1 MSITPKPAR
10 CWLDL
15 ETTHLDKRIGSIIEI
30 AVILADSQHNEL
42 ASYHSAIQPE
52 DGLRWS
58 EWSLTHHANSGLY
71 DECLRARPLAVV
83 MTDLDLWLA
92 TALPEP
98 VPLAGCSVH
107 RFDAAWID
115 WHVWAFG
122 LPDIMRH
129 FNHRYFDI
137 STLLAEAADV
147 GDPIPESQDPPHRAL
162 ADCRR
167 ALATARALRQ
177 QRRLR

>member
-15 ETTHLDKRIGSIIEI
+15 ETTHLDKRVGSIVEI
-30 AVILADSQHNEL
+30 AVILADANHNEL
-42 ASYHSAIQPE
+42 ASYESTVCPE
-52 DGLRWS
+52 EGNRWS
-58 EWSLTHHANSGLY
+58 EWSLKHHAASGLF
-71 DECLRARPLAVV
+71 DEALRARPLAVV
-83 MTDLDLWLA
+83 FTDLDLWLA

-107 RFDAAWID
+107 RFDAGWLD
-115 WHVWAFG
+115 WHIWAFG
-122 LPDIMRH
+122 LADIMRH
-129 FNHRYFDI
+129 FTHQFFDL
-137 STLLAEAADV
+137 STLLSDARDL
-147 GDPIPESQDPPHRAL
+147 GDPIPESEPAPHRAL

-177 QRRLR
+177 QRRSR

>member
-30 AVILADSQHNEL
+30 AVVLADAQHNPL
-42 ASYHSAIQPE
+42 AEYSSAICPE
-52 DGLRWS
+52 EGNRWS
-58 EWSLTHHANSGLY
+58 EWSLKHHTASGLF
-71 DECLRARPLAVV
+71 DESLRARPLAVV
-83 MTDLDLWLA
+83 FTDLDLWLSH
-92 TALPEP
+92 ALAEP

-147 GDPIPESQDPPHRAL
+147 GDPIPESDPAPHRAL